1 MLETVY
7 DVFVLNGAFAALLQF
22 ARVDLAPNGCEG
34 DEVDVVGFCESG
46 ELKKYKE
53 IQMKVVKK

>member
-34 DEVDVVGFCESG
+34 DEVDGVGFCESG
-46 ELKKYKE
+46 ELKRTK
-53 IQMKVVKK
+53 KVK